1 VHGPGT
7 LNAPGRFPRFGPSL
21 GTVSAVWPS
30 GDFLTSV
37 DPTDRSQV
45 DPRRQCPA
53 PYRIVRMR
61 GFALN
66 IPSNAELQNCRCAM
80 PRNLADV
87 QRELHETLREIR
99 HAKDRKAALRLVEKL
114 RRLLREAESLR
125 DAAA

>member
-1 VHGPGT
+1 
-7 LNAPGRFPRFGPSL
+7 
-21 GTVSAVWPS
+21 
-30 GDFLTSV
+30 
-37 DPTDRSQV
+37 
-45 DPRRQCPA
+45 
-53 PYRIVRMR
+53 
-61 GFALN
+61 
-66 IPSNAELQNCRCAM
+66 M